1 MRLPTTRPATVA
13 AGLLVAL
20 VLVLTAACGSP
31 GASVGK
37 QTPVASFDQDLHDR
51 LPPSVLDQGVIRV
64 GTDASYPPMSSFGP
78 DGRTIVGMEPDLGSE
93 IGRVLGVRVEFV
105 NTDFTTLLSD
115 VAGGR
120 LDLGMSAMTDTAE
133 RARMVDFVNYFS
145 AGTSIVVQ
153 LGNPAGITEI
163 QDLCGH
169 VVAVE
174 AGTTQVDLLSRTQ
187 ANCAD
192 NPMTVRTYA
201 TNSDALL
208 QLRTGRAV
216 AVLND
221 LPVAVF
227 LANDPHTRGH
237 YQLASSTQYE
247 PGLYGILVGHRQPGL
262 RDAVQGALEALID
275 GGVYD
280 DVLDRWGT
288 GDGAVARVSINSDR

>member
-1 MRLPTTRPATVA
+1 MRLPTTRPPTVA
-13 AGLLVAL
+13 AGLLVAFL
-20 VLVLTAACGSP
+20 IALTSACGSP
-31 GASVGK
+31 SATVGK

-51 LPPSVLDQGVIRV
+51 LPPSVLKTGVIRV
-64 GTDASYPPMSSFGP
+64 GTDASYPPMSSFAP
-78 DGRTIVGMEPDLGSE
+78 DGRTIIGMEPDLGSE

-105 NTDFTTLLSD
+105 NTEFTELLSD
-115 VAGGR
+115 VAGGK
-120 LDLGMSAMTDTAE
+120 LDLGMSAMTDTPE
-133 RARMVDFVNYFS
+133 RARTVDFVNYFS

-153 LGNPAGITEI
+153 HGNPAGISDL

-174 AGTTQVDLLSRTQ
+174 AGTIQVDLLTRTQ

-192 NPMTVRTYA
+192 DLMTVQEYE

-227 LANDPHTRGH
+227 LATDPRTRAH
-237 YQLASSTQYE
+237 YQLASNTQYE
-247 PGLYGILVGHRQPGL
+247 PGPYGILVGQRQLGL
-262 RDAVQGALEALID
+262 RDAIQGALEALIHS
-275 GGVYD
+275 GVYD
-280 DVLDRWGT
+280 DVLTRWGT
-288 GDGAVARVSINSDR
+288 RDGAIDRISINSDR